1 MLIDT
6 HTHLYDEA
14 FNPDGGGLA
23 AVERA
28 LAAGVGHMILPN
40 VDRASLQPLLDL
52 AAQRPDVLS
61 VALGLHPTEVRD
73 DWRQVVGDM
82 LAVAD
87 TLPTPASEP
96 TTSDGTEDTL
106 TTTSDDPDAA
116 ITKPRLVAIGEVGID
131 LYWDKSLR
139 HLQIDAFEAQLDAAN
154 RRHLPVIIHCRE
166 ALDDVVTALSHHPG
180 VQGVMHSFGGTVED
194 VERVRAVADM
204 YFGFNGIATFKNCRV
219 TDAIEAIGLDRLLL
233 ETDSPYLA
241 PVPKRGRR
249 CESAYLAYTAQHIAD
264 TQQMLLPDLAAATT
278 ANARR
283 LFGI

>member
-14 FNPDGGGLA
+14 FNTDGGGLA

-52 AAQRPDVLS
+52 AGQRPDVLS

-87 TLPTPASEP
+87 TLPTPATEP
-96 TTSDGTEDTL
+96 TMPDG
-106 TTTSDDPDAA
+106 SDAA
-116 ITKPRLVAIGEVGID
+116 IAKPRLAAIGEVGID

-139 HLQIDAFEAQLDAAN
+139 HLQIEAFEAQLDAAVQ
-154 RRHLPVIIHCRE
+154 RRLPVIIHCRE

-180 VQGVMHSFGGTVED
+180 VQGVMHSFGGTADD

-204 YFGFNGIATFKNCRV
+204 YFGLNGIATFKNCRV
-219 TDAIEAIGLDRLLL
+219 TDAVEAIGLDRLLL

-249 CESAYLAYTAQHIAD
+249 CESAYLPYTAQHIAD
-264 TQQMLLPDLAAATT
+264 TQQMLLSDLAAVTT

>member
-73 DWRQVVGDM
+73 DWRQVVDEM
-82 LAVAD
+82 LTVAD
-87 TLPTPASEP
+87 TLPTPATLP
-96 TTSDGTEDTL
+96 TMPDCSDTA
-106 TTTSDDPDAA
+106 SA
-116 ITKPRLVAIGEVGID
+116 KPRLAAIGEVGID

-139 HLQIDAFEAQLDAAN
+139 HLQIDAFEAQLDAARQ
-154 RRHLPVIIHCRE
+154 RRLPVIIHCRE
-166 ALDDVVTALSHHPG
+166 ALDDVVAALSHHPG
-180 VQGVMHSFGGTVED
+180 VQGVMHSFGGTADD

-204 YFGFNGIATFKNCRV
+204 YFGLNGIATFKNCHV
-219 TDAIEAIGLDRLLL
+219 TDAIAAIGLDRLLL

-241 PVPKRGRR
+241 PVPRRGRR
-249 CESAYLAYTAQHIAD
+249 CESAYLPYTAQHIAD
-264 TQQMLLPDLAAATT
+264 TQQMLLSDLAAVTT